1 MANAG
6 KFGRPMWESTKILLV
21 LVAAKYAYVVRKGKQ
36 IDSEVYQEICEC
48 VELKDFEDLFTA
60 EKVRVL
66 IDAHRPLLFEKCKF
80 VNSSV
85 S

>member
-6 KFGRPMWESTKILLV
+6 KFGRPMWESTKILLD
-21 LVAAKYAYVVRKGKQ
+21 LVAAKYAYVVRKEEE

-48 VELKDFEDLFTA
+48 DELKDYEHLFTA

-66 IDAHRPLLFEKCKF
+66 IDAHLPLLFEKCKC
-80 VNSSV
+80 V